1 MNSKRRNNMR
11 RKDREI
17 TSVDE
22 KIEIIERNKACRLA
36 LSKNNFP
43 YIVPL
48 NYGYSF
54 EDDKLTLYFH
64 GAAEGKKM
72 DIIKE
77 NNNACFEI
85 DCDCKLIENEN
96 PCSYGYEF
104 KSIIGFGKIKITGTT
119 EEKIKGLN
127 ILMKHQTGKEM
138 RFTFSKEALEK
149 VVVYTMEVEE
159 FTGKQKGTI

>member
-1 MNSKRRNNMR
+1 MR
-11 RKDREI
+11 RKDKEI
-17 TSVDE
+17 TSLNK
-22 KIEIIERNKACRLA
+22 KIEIIEKNKVCRIA

-54 EDDKLTLYFH
+54 ENNKLTLYFH
-64 GAAEGKKM
+64 SAIEGRKM

-85 DCDCKLIENEN
+85 DCDCQLIENEN
-96 PCSYGYEF
+96 PCSYSYGF
-104 KSIIGFGKIKITGTT
+104 KSIIGFGKIIIMEST

-127 ILMKHQTGKEM
+127 ILMKHQTGKEAQYN
-138 RFTFSKEALEK
+138 FTEEGMKK
-149 VVVYTMEVEE
+149 IIVYKMAVEE
-159 FTGKQKGTI
+159 FTGKQKEIK

>member
-1 MNSKRRNNMR
+1 MR

-17 TSVDE
+17 TEVE
-22 KIEIIERNKACRLA
+22 KKLEIIAKNKVCRLG
-36 LSKNNFP
+36 LSRDNFP

-54 EDDKLTLYFH
+54 EDNVLVLYFH

-85 DCDCKLIENEN
+85 DFEGRLIEGEQ
-96 PCSYGYEF
+96 PCSYGYAF
-104 KSIIGFGKIKITGTT
+104 KSIIGFGKIIIMSSSM
-119 EEKIKGLN
+119 EEKTYGLN
-127 ILMKHQTGKEM
+127 KIMSHQTGKEM
-138 RFTFSKEALEK
+138 AFNFSEKALRN
-149 VVVYTMEVEE
+149 VTVYKMVVEE
-159 FTGKQKGTI
+159 FTGKQREIL